1 MKFLADEHFP
11 MASVRLLVAAGHD
24 VVHAAHV
31 ARGEDDLDLLVICE
45 SEGRT
50 MLTFDKD
57 FGDLAF
63 RDDRYPSTGVVL
75 FRLRTRSIEEPARLL
90 LQELITAAVDP
101 LRGRITVITE
111 RGARYRD
118 FE

>member
-1 MKFLADEHFP
+1 MRFLADEHFP
-11 MASVRLLVAAGHD
+11 MASVRLLIAAGHD
-24 VVHAAHV
+24 VVHVGHV
-31 ARGEDDLDLLVICE
+31 ASGEDDVDLLVICE
-45 SEGRT
+45 SEERT

-75 FRLRTRSIEEPARLL
+75 FRLKTRAIEEPAKLL
-90 LQELITAAVDP
+90 LRELAVDDP
-101 LRGRITVITE
+101 FSLHGRITVITE
-111 RGARYRD
+111 RGARFRD